1 MVKKK
6 LNTVV
11 NFEEQVE
18 YEDNGNKP
26 QPSVIKDEEVK
37 RRDRVMFGN
46 LLGHLKKAKTVLET
60 QKQTLT
66 KQHDNFEKIK
76 TRETVNSGEFKEKQ
90 KADIEVK
97 RDDELYRQLD
107 NEKKLEQ
114 TDQELLLKRL
124 ERHYFNLTNFFVT
137 KTEPKIFWKMVKQKP
152 NQEGNILENKNSI
165 QGIKDEHEKKTEI
178 MFKQIN
184 DEHEKKK
191 FEKIELE
198 KTRKQEMTNRVN
210 HTQENENGDLSMKDD
225 EDDLEE
231 DDDDKN
237 HSRCDDEHSHNDVEI
252 EDVLQGK
259 RSSNNKVDDEDNDIE
274 DEEEFD

>member
-137 KTEPKIFWKMVKQKP
+137 KQLIDYYQKIGL
-152 NQEGNILENKNSI
+152 N
-165 QGIKDEHEKKTEI
+165 
-178 MFKQIN
+178 
-184 DEHEKKK
+184 
-191 FEKIELE
+191 
-198 KTRKQEMTNRVN
+198 RK
-210 HTQENENGDLSMKDD
+210 SF
-225 EDDLEE
+225 
-231 DDDDKN
+231 
-237 HSRCDDEHSHNDVEI
+237 
-252 EDVLQGK
+252 GK
-259 RSSNNKVDDEDNDIE
+259 W
-274 DEEEFD
+274 

>member
-1 MVKKK
+1 
-6 LNTVV
+6 
-11 NFEEQVE
+11 
-18 YEDNGNKP
+18 
-26 QPSVIKDEEVK
+26 
-37 RRDRVMFGN
+37 
-46 LLGHLKKAKTVLET
+46 
-60 QKQTLT
+60 
-66 KQHDNFEKIK
+66 
-76 TRETVNSGEFKEKQ
+76 
-90 KADIEVK
+90 
-97 RDDELYRQLD
+97 
-107 NEKKLEQ
+107 
-114 TDQELLLKRL
+114 
-124 ERHYFNLTNFFVT
+124 
-137 KTEPKIFWKMVKQKP
+137 MVKQKP